1 MPAKKSETAAA
12 AATASAPSAGE
23 PKGGPPEKRFDHL
36 EGVNVTLSMELG
48 QTEMTLDEVTGMTDQ
63 SLVELDKSVGDPVDI
78 MINGRPFGR
87 GEVVTVGENF
97 GVRITDIFE
106 KAGGLSDE

>member
-1 MPAKKSETAAA
+1 MAAKKSEATAA
-12 AATASAPSAGE
+12 TESAPSAGQ
-23 PKGGPPEKRFDHL
+23 PKDTHAPPPEKRFDHL

-48 QTEMTLDEVTGMTDQ
+48 QTEMTLDEVTEMSDQ

-87 GEVVTVGENF
+87 GEVVTVGEYF

-106 KAGGLSDE
+106 NSRET